1 MKKIIAVLIV
11 FCLALSLASCGKTE
25 QEVIAEKMQAVE
37 ELKQEINFQDIV
49 AVNGRVYTNAEG
61 KKGLTADLKNRLL
74 EDVEVSEC
82 VIAFVMWDAYG
93 VPLVIKTEQQ
103 PNSTYFIMEVTMGD
117 FSVEGNG
124 TGESTMGM
132 LLSDASYDA
141 AYVEAIA
148 ISGNINGKK
157 WENPC
162 YEAWQKMYADEV
174 LELWQRESMTCYSSV
189 VETASSDKAKEEED
203 SVTFSEFYGYMLD
216 EEMVAINAGAYLQED
231 GRNALMADVINREDV
246 DATEIMLAFAA
257 WDSEGN
263 PILLRSA
270 SGLTEDNYVKE
281 VNYADLSIKAGST
294 WESDMGLIVSNDYS
308 TISHVEGIVVSCKLG
323 GKEWT
328 NPHYEVW
335 ADFFGGK
342 KLDSQMTD
350 AISALTE

>member
-124 TGESTMGM
+124 TGKATMGM

-162 YEAWQKMYADEV
+162 YEAWQKMYGDEV

-189 VETASSDKAKEEED
+189 VETDFSDKAKEEED

-281 VNYADLSIKAGST
+281 VNCADLSIKAGST
-294 WESDMGLIVSNDYS
+294 WEADMGLIISNDHS